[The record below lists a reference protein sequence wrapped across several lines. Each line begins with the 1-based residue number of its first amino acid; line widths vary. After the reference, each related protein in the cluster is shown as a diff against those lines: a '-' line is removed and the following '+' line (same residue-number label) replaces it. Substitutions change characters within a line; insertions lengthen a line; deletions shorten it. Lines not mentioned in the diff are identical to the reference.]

1 MEVRSDA
8 VVFSFPD
15 VHPEARCTVIFQR
28 TLRIP
33 EGGREYPL
41 PPGLGRFP
49 LAWSGKHRDRVP
61 PSWNSEDGVF
71 FPMYQ
76 SEALWIILVGSYP
89 FAVKVTVGGVNAV
102 TGRKSA
108 DERLWRPQDYVAVPQ
123 HPWME
128 WFCVGNG
135 RARQFVALPPGE
147 GDEKARA
154 GSPGQGI
161 EISAYPMRAE
171 RYRRYRL
178 RRAEMLSEGGGLG
191 SFPGEKRGLD
201 TCRRDGVDGGEGYG
215 RGSWDLSSPF
225 RCSAYPVNTS
235 AYRDITG
242 CSAPGSPPTAGEYS
256 RAGLPWFESYGAD
269 REPLAVGGPCS
280 L

>member
-1 MEVRSDA
+1 MEVRGDA

-49 LAWSGKHRDRVP
+49 LALSGEHRDRIP
-61 PSWNSEDGVF
+61 PSWNSEEGVF

-76 SEALWIILVGSYP
+76 SEALWIILVGCYP
-89 FAVKVTVGGVNAV
+89 FAVKVSVGGVNAV
-102 TGRKSA
+102 TGKKNA
-108 DERLWRPQDYVAVPQ
+108 DERLWRPQDYAAVPRY
-123 HPWME
+123 PWME

-147 GDEKARA
+147 GDERARA
-154 GSPGQGI
+154 GAPGQGI
-161 EISAYPMRAE
+161 EIAAHPMRAE
-171 RYRRYRL
+171 RYRRYR
-178 RRAEMLSEGGGLG
+178 RKRAEMLSEGGALG
-191 SFPGEKRGLD
+191 SFRGEGRRPGEF
-201 TCRRDGVDGGEGYG
+201 RRDREKKEEGYG
-215 RGSWDLSSPF
+215 RGAWDLSSRF
-225 RCSAYPVNTS
+225 RCSAYPVNTF

-242 CSAPGSPPTAGEYS
+242 RHAPGRPPTAREYS
-256 RAGLPWFESYGAD
+256 RAGLPWFECYGAD
-269 REPLAVGGPCS
+269 REAQTVGAACTY
-280 L
+280 

>member
-1 MEVRSDA
+1 MEVRGDA

-15 VHPEARCTVIFQR
+15 VHPEARCSVIFQR
-28 TLRIP
+28 TLRVP

-49 LAWSGKHRDRVP
+49 LAWSGEHRDRIP
-61 PSWNSEDGVF
+61 PSWNSDDGVF

-76 SEALWIILVGSYP
+76 SEALWIIFIGCYP
-89 FAVKVTVGGVNAV
+89 FAVKVTIGGVNAV
-102 TGRKSA
+102 TGKKIA

-135 RARQFVALPPGE
+135 QARQFVALPPGE
-147 GDEKARA
+147 GDERARA

-171 RYRRYRL
+171 RYRQYR
-178 RRAEMLSEGGGLG
+178 RKRAEVLSEGGALG
-191 SFPGEKRGLD
+191 SPQGE
-201 TCRRDGVDGGEGYG
+201 CRRGREKGEEGYG
-215 RGSWDLSSPF
+215 RGSWDLSSRF
-225 RCSAYPVNTS
+225 RCCAYPVNIS

-242 CSAPGSPPTAGEYS
+242 RSAPGSPPKAGEYS

-269 REPLAVGGPCS
+269 REALAVGSPCAF
-280 L
+280 